1 MVMPRSK
8 WATGFLGNIAE
19 EIRVLYEP
27 ISSEDLP
34 YIGLGH
40 IDQQTMRILEI
51 GHSSST
57 DSTKK
62 VFQAG
67 DILFG
72 SLRPY
77 FRKVVRPKFGGV
89 CSTDITVLR
98 ARPGV
103 DPRFLL
109 YLVGSPQFISYATS
123 VSSGTRMPRT
133 NWNVAAEFECA
144 IPDLD
149 TQRKIGSIL
158 SAYDDLI
165 ENNLRRIA
173 ILEEIAQA
181 IYREWFVEFRY
192 PGHRSVKIGGSTQ
205 CDMPTG
211 WVEAT
216 VGDIAEETRQ
226 SVDPCKLDPA
236 TPYVGLAHIPRR
248 SIALCDWSRAYEV
261 QSTKLCF
268 QKGDILFGKIRPYF
282 HKVAVAPV
290 DGVCS
295 SDTIVIRPTKPEYY
309 YLVLCCVSSDEFVAY
324 SVQTSSPGTK
334 MPRANWELMRAF
346 PIAIP
351 SASLLKRFNDVIGNL
366 MDLICHL
373 VLSTRTLRLTRD
385 LLLPRLI
392 SGELDVSDIAMSTE
406 VDNL

>member
-8 WATGFLGNIAE
+8 WTTGFLGDIAE

-67 DILFG
+67 EILFG

-173 ILEEIAQA
+173 ILEEMAQA

-192 PGHRSVKIGGSTQ
+192 PGYENTSMASSLSESH
-205 CDMPTG
+205 PEG
-211 WVEAT
+211 WET
-216 VGDIAEETRQ
+216 VTVREVIQRIPAG
-226 SVDPCKLDPA
+226 KL
-236 TPYVGLAHIPRR
+236 Y
-248 SIALCDWSRAYEV
+248 
-261 QSTKLCF
+261 
-268 QKGDILFGKIRPYF
+268 
-282 HKVAVAPV
+282 
-290 DGVCS
+290 
-295 SDTIVIRPTKPEYY
+295 DTDS
-309 YLVLCCVSSDEFVAY
+309 VSSVGRVPVLDQGRSGIIGYHDDDPGVLAGPENPVIVFANHTCYQRLVIFPFSSIQNVLPFV
-324 SVQTSSPGTK
+324 
-334 MPRANWELMRAF
+334 
-346 PIAIP
+346 P
-351 SASLLKRFNDVIGNL
+351 SADRRRDVYWL
-366 MDLICHL
+366 HWATKDLIGMNDYKGHWPEFMGKQ
-373 VLSTRTLRLTRD
+373 
-385 LLLPRLI
+385 LLLPPPDICSIFGSIAGPIVRQTYLLGQI
-392 SGELDVSDIAMSTE
+392 NRELSAIRDILLPKLVFCELDPTRISAIQDE
-406 VDNL
+406 HKR